1 MARCLLA
8 LLLAAALA
16 PAAPAHD
23 PLQAIDECLAR
34 LDTELDVGY
43 ARIAARCPDLTPA
56 LARSTYAPWLPT
68 DWHRPDNE
76 LSAAGLSELRAQLL
90 RVTVVPA
97 PAHGALRSADVAA
110 VLAQV
115 THVEASPRS
124 GGWQRFKDWFRRLI
138 AAHPPGDDAW
148 LGRWLAD
155 LKLPGGV
162 TELIGWA
169 ALGAVVLL
177 AAGILVNELRI
188 AGLLRR
194 RSDCERSPSAAG
206 GRGRAAS
213 GPADLEHAPLEEQP
227 ARLLE
232 LIAERLAVQRPLPPT
247 RALTARELERKAN
260 LQERSARARLAELV
274 AVCERVRFS
283 PERVSDTSLAAALRA
298 GRELLL
304 ALEQAASAGRR
315 AAARGAAEAA

>member
-1 MARCLLA
+1 MARCLPA

-23 PLQAIDECLAR
+23 PLQAIDDCLAR

-56 LARSTYAPWLPT
+56 LTGSTYAPWLPA
-68 DWHRPDNE
+68 DWRRPDNE

-90 RVTVVPA
+90 RVSAA
-97 PAHGALRSADVAA
+97 PAAARAAPRSEDVAA

-115 THVEASPRS
+115 TRLEDSRRS
-124 GGWQRFKDWFRRLI
+124 SWWQRFKDWFRRLI
-138 AAHPPGDDAW
+138 TAHPQGDDAW
-148 LGRWLAD
+148 LSRWLAD
-155 LKLPGGV
+155 LKLPGAV
-162 TELIGWA
+162 TELIGWT

-188 AGLLRR
+188 AGLLRGR
-194 RSDCERSPSAAG
+194 RDRERSGPPAEYPGGALPGLLVLEDAA
-206 GRGRAAS
+206 
-213 GPADLEHAPLEEQP
+213 LEEQP
-227 ARLLE
+227 GLLLE
-232 LIAERLAVQRPLPPT
+232 LIAERLAVQEPRPPA
-247 RALTARELERKAN
+247 RALTARELESRAN

-274 AVCERVRFS
+274 GVCERVRFS
-283 PERVSDTSLAAALRA
+283 AERVTDTSLAAAVRA

-304 ALEQAASAGRR
+304 MLENTPPVAR
-315 AAARGAAEAA
+315 AAGGHIAAEAA